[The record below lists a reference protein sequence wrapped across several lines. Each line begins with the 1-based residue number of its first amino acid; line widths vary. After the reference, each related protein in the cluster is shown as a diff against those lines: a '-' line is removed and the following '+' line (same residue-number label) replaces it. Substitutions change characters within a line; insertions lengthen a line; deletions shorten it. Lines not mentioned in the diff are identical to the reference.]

1 MLKDIRFR
9 AKLKRYLIW
18 LNIALGIFLFSL
30 IVYWLA
36 SVRPNQIKQATQL
49 SQYRFYTM
57 DNLPEGDNQINPD
70 YIGLQQ
76 VIADTTEEISQVEA
90 ELEAIDSEPPDIK
103 FSDTSELLA
112 DTNKLL
118 EKTNQLL
125 ATKKPV
131 KPVTK
136 PKKERQYKGNP
147 KIAIIVTNL
156 GLNRR
161 STELALTLPKEC
173 ALGFLPYTKS
183 LKPLLNKAQGDG
195 HEIYLYLP
203 LQTSSS
209 HDNPGRYALMNNL
222 AQEENAL
229 RLNVILNSQARYN
242 GVYSSYK
249 EVFTDNASASEM
261 LFDYLRDRNLIFI
274 LGKGQKHSSTNH
286 SKARN
291 NILPTNVILDEEA
304 DAESISARLNELI
317 KIAEEEGIALGYA
330 QGFTLTIEM
339 IRKWAPS
346 LNNQGVELVPVSTL
360 LKEYNS

>member
-1 MLKDIRFR
+1 MLKDLQLR

-18 LNIALGIFLFSL
+18 LNVALGILLLFL
-30 IVYWLA
+30 IVYWLV
-36 SVRPNQIKQATQL
+36 SVRPNQIKQAIQL

-57 DNLPEGDNQINPD
+57 ANLPEGDNQINPD
-70 YIGLQQ
+70 YIGLQKD
-76 VIADTTEEISQVEA
+76 IADTTEEINQVEA
-90 ELEAIDSEPPDIK
+90 ELAAIDSEPPDIE

-125 ATKKPV
+125 TAKKPV
-131 KPVTK
+131 EPAAK
-136 PKKERQYKGNP
+136 PKKKKQYKGNP
-147 KIAIIVTNL
+147 KISIIVTNL

-183 LKPLLNKAQGDG
+183 LKPLLNRAQANG

-203 LQTSSS
+203 LQTSAS

-229 RLNVILNSQARYN
+229 RLNVILNSHARYE

-249 EVFTDNASASEM
+249 EVFTDNTNAAET
-261 LFDYLRDRNLIFI
+261 LFDHLGDRNLIFI
-274 LGKGQKHSSTNH
+274 FGKGQRP
-286 SKARN
+286 KATKYGKSRN

-304 DAESISARLNELI
+304 DTESISVQLNKLI
-317 KIAEEEGIALGYA
+317 KVAEEEGIALGYA

-339 IRKWAPS
+339 IRKWVPS
-346 LNNQGVELVPVSTL
+346 LRQKGIELIPASEL

>member
-1 MLKDIRFR
+1 MLRDLHFR

-18 LNIALGIFLFSL
+18 LNIALGILLLSL

-36 SVRPNQIKQATQL
+36 SARPNQIKQAIQL

-57 DNLPEGDNQINPD
+57 DNLPENDNQINPD
-70 YIGLQQ
+70 YIGLQND
-76 VIADTTEEISQVEA
+76 IADNIDEINQVDA
-90 ELEAIDSEPPDIK
+90 ELAAIDSELTDSELP
-103 FSDTSELLA
+103 DTSELIA

-118 EKTNQLL
+118 EKTNQVLT
-125 ATKKPV
+125 TKKPSETA
-131 KPVTK
+131 TK
-136 PKKERQYKGNP
+136 PQKEKQYKGKP
-147 KIAIIVTNL
+147 KISIIVTNL

-183 LKPLLNKAQGDG
+183 LKPLLNRAQGNG

-203 LQTSSS
+203 LQTSAS

-229 RLNVILNSQARYN
+229 RLNVILNSQTRYD

-249 EVFTDNASASEM
+249 EVFTDNANAAEM
-261 LFDYLRDRNLIFI
+261 LLDHLGDKNLIFI
-274 LGKGQKHSSTNH
+274 LGKGYKHSIAKYAKSH
-286 SKARN
+286 N
-291 NILPTNVILDEEA
+291 NILPTNIILDEEI
-304 DAESISARLNELI
+304 DAESISAQLNRLI
-317 KIAEEEGIALGYA
+317 SIAKEEGIALGYA
-330 QGFTLTIEM
+330 QGFTLTIEI
-339 IRKWAPS
+339 IRQWAPS
-346 LNNQGVELVPVSTL
+346 LKHKGVELVPVSEL